1 MVMTSREMG
10 FEVQRLVAA
19 LALVV
24 VVVGCGAGGGEP
36 GTDQAVPADAAPA
49 EPSTEVAAAGAAD
62 VDLVGAWLLEDLGGR
77 GVMDMAQTTIE
88 FDGEGRVFGSGGCN
102 RFTGTYTFEDGVL
115 GFGPLAATKM
125 MCPEAVM
132 DQEDRFLGALGAV
145 ERVEMDGPFLLIFFS
160 GSDDPLRFTTM
171 DEVEI

>member
-1 MVMTSREMG
+1 MTNRETG
-10 FEVQRLVAA
+10 FYVQRLVVV

-24 VVVGCGAGGGEP
+24 VVVGCGAGGGEK
-36 GTDQAVPADAAPA
+36 AADEAAPA
-49 EPSTEVAAAGAAD
+49 EPSTEVAVAGAAD
-62 VDLVGAWLLEDLGGR
+62 VDLIGAWLLEDLGGS

-115 GFGPLAATKM
+115 AFGPLAATKM

-132 DQEDRFLGALGAV
+132 DQEDRFLGALGEV

-160 GSDDPLRFTTM
+160 GSDDPLRFTRA